1 MTLVLSLLTLGS
13 QLMSRIKVQFDK
25 EDAAQLLLA
34 PDVQCPLA
42 GSMLTIRTVS
52 DACLRSRSRKMTGSG
67 WVRARCRRYGL
78 TRGELEKAERAG
90 QLPSQPFTRLWLRSA
105 AQAPAPT
112 HRILRLGSDTPT
124 PGTGQTLRHDTNN
137 IIYIRHHLK
146 PVIRINFEYKYQYHN
161 KYGCWSL

>member
-1 MTLVLSLLTLGS
+1 MGPVLTLVLSLLTLGS
-13 QLMSRIKVQFDK
+13 QSMSRIKVQFDK

-78 TRGELEKAERAG
+78 TRGELEKAERA
-90 QLPSQPFTRLWLRSA
+90 RKCRSA
-105 AQAPAPT
+105 SIAALHQTLAQVRSPGSGSDPSHPQVGLRHPAPDK
-112 HRILRLGSDTPT
+112 HCVMTPT
-124 PGTGQTLRHDTNN
+124 TLSTSG
-137 IIYIRHHLK
+137 II
-146 PVIRINFEYKYQYHN
+146 
-161 KYGCWSL
+161 